1 VSTARLIPETWELSG
16 DDAWKTL
23 QHNGRR
29 RLLRDAFLRM
39 RWSDGFSHSRS
50 LAFLVALAA
59 VQGIIALVGVASAF
73 GGSDVADVIVG
84 AVKGAAPGPVAG
96 LLTDAVTQAHG
107 QASAHNYLPLILGTV
122 GWLVTATVA
131 MGQLE
136 RGLNRLYGV
145 EQDRPFPHKYGL
157 ALLLAASSGVVL
169 AAGFA
174 LLAFGR
180 TVSAAT
186 ESGAAARALDLG
198 SWPVSLVVLGATI
211 ALLFRWCPRRRQPA
225 WSWLAFGSGVSLVL
239 WSVISIGMGTFF
251 RHSAGF
257 GETYGALAGMV
268 ALLLWAL
275 LSSMALFFGAAVAA
289 QLEAVR
295 AQAASPQ
302 DQEKVEASEPDAAAP
317 CAEPSSELSLSGR
330 RA

>member
-1 VSTARLIPETWELSG
+1 MSTARLIPETWELSG
-16 DDAWKTL
+16 DDAWQTL
-23 QHNGRR
+23 QRNGRR
-29 RLLRDAFLRM
+29 RLLRDAFQRM
-39 RWSDGFSHSRS
+39 RWSDGFSHARS

-59 VQGIIALVGVASAF
+59 IQGIIALVGVASAF
-73 GGSDVADVIVG
+73 GGSDIADVIVG

-96 LLTDAVTQAHG
+96 LLTGAVTQANNN
-107 QASAHNYLPLILGTV
+107 ASAHNYLPLLLGAA

-131 MGQLE
+131 VGQLE

-145 EQDRPFPHKYGL
+145 EKDRPFLHKYGL
-157 ALLLAASSGVVL
+157 ALGLAASSGVVL

-180 TVSAAT
+180 TISATTKSA
-186 ESGAAARALDLG
+186 AAARALDLG
-198 SWPVSLVVLGATI
+198 SWPVALVVLGASI
-211 ALLFRWCPRRRQPA
+211 ALLFRWCPRRHQPA
-225 WSWLAFGSGVSLVL
+225 WSWLAFGAGICLVL
-239 WSVISIGMGTFF
+239 WSVITVGMGTFF
-251 RHSAGF
+251 RHSGDF
-257 GETYGALAGMV
+257 GETYGALAGVV

-302 DQEKVEASEPDAAAP
+302 DERKVQASEPEAKTPA
-317 CAEPSSELSLSGR
+317 AEPELSWSGN

>member
-1 VSTARLIPETWELSG
+1 MSTARLIPETWELSG
-16 DDAWKTL
+16 DDAWRTL
-23 QHNGRR
+23 RRSGRR
-29 RLLRDAFLRM
+29 RLLRDAFQRM

-59 VQGIIALVGVASAF
+59 IQGVIALVGVASAL
-73 GGSDVADVIVG
+73 GESAVSDAIVG

-96 LLTDAVTQAHG
+96 LLTAAVDQAHG
-107 QASAHNYLPLILGTV
+107 NASARNYLPLLLGAI
-122 GWLVTATVA
+122 GWLLTATVA

-145 EQDRPFPHKYGL
+145 EKDRPFLHKYGL
-157 ALLLAASSGVVL
+157 ALGLAASSGVVL

-180 TVSAAT
+180 TLGATTKSA
-186 ESGAAARALDLG
+186 AAARALDLG
-198 SWPVSLVVLGATI
+198 SWPVALVVLGATI
-211 ALLFRWCPRRRQPA
+211 ALLFRWCPRRHQPA
-225 WSWLAFGSGVSLVL
+225 WSWLAFGAGVSLVL
-239 WSVISIGMGTFF
+239 WSLISIGMGAFF

-268 ALLLWAL
+268 ALLVWSL
-275 LSSMALFFGAAVAA
+275 LSSMALFFGASAAA

-295 AQAASPQ
+295 AQAAAPQ
-302 DQEKVEASEPDAAAP
+302 DEEKVEASEPDAATP
-317 CAEPSSELSLSGR
+317 CAEPELSLSGD